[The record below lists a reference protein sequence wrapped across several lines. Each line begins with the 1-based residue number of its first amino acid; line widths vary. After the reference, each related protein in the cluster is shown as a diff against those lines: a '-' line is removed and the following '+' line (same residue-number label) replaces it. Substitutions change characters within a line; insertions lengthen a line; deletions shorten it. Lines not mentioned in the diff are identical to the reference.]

1 MSIEWLLTKT
11 QKTQIHGRA
20 AESACQAVELPE
32 GTCSDQPEGSNEQM
46 NSHQEQ
52 DHLVRKHPSDYS
64 ADNQHSKPY
73 LRCGCGYDNQV
84 PLLLSGKENIGI
96 VRLKCAG
103 CGGELQY
110 NSLTGMTRNRKGIL
124 GFLFGRFQ

>member
-20 AESACQAVELPE
+20 AESACQTVELPE
-32 GTCSDQPEGSNEQM
+32 ETCSDQPEGSNEQM
-46 NSHQEQ
+46 SSCQEQ
-52 DHLVRKHPSDYS
+52 DHLVQEHPSDYS

-84 PLLLSGKENIGI
+84 PLLLSGTEKSGI

-110 NSLTGMTRNRKGIL
+110 KPLTRIIRTRKGIL
-124 GFLFGRFQ
+124 GFLFGRLR